1 MDPGQV
7 TGQPFE
13 ATATEAARVSDLAHL
28 ANILSIISP
37 NALKVLNP
45 ASDKSSVP
53 SPLSSLPRNT
63 PTKLRHFL
71 EHAERDLG
79 VTDATSFYYWME
91 GKGYGLDILHAV
103 LDSDLKELGVRPGD

>member
-1 MDPGQV
+1 
-7 TGQPFE
+7 
-13 ATATEAARVSDLAHL
+13 
-28 ANILSIISP
+28 
-37 NALKVLNP
+37 
-45 ASDKSSVP
+45 
-53 SPLSSLPRNT
+53 T

-103 LDSDLKELGVRPGD
+103 LDSDLKELGVRPGDVLCLKQGARPLWFNGPDAK